1 MPNLTLSV
9 TDAQAA
15 RIQAALVARYKG
27 TPLAA
32 QPLAA
37 QARDFIY
44 TMLKDMVLGY
54 ERAEAA
60 ATAASTIADL

>member
-44 TMLKDMVLGY
+44 AMLKDMVVGY

-60 ATAASTIADL
+60 KIAEASLTAL